1 MAKKIPVLTTAELKK
16 TFGEFSYED
25 VGGGR
30 IKIAPAW
37 VEQNIV
43 DCRLVKARNGQDV
56 ATKCHRLAKEPFERA
71 FQMIAD
77 RGLSGLIKTFD
88 GLWVPRHQLW
98 KNNKPLSRHSWG
110 IAVDLNAEWN
120 AYGNGIS
127 PENLALNEVF
137 NLFGFAWGG
146 DWSPRERDAMHWELA
161 DVDAWKGVGAAP
173 DGSKDLILAIWR
185 GEHWSY
191 HRVHSAKLAGGR
203 FLVDNREVAALF
215 GRKMAAGTSPIRDL
229 LTALG
234 QEIIKTSD
242 LLNDP
247 KDPRLYLFVR
257 AS

>member
-1 MAKKIPVLTTAELKK
+1 MARKIPVLTTDGVKK
-16 TFGEFSYED
+16 TFGEFSYENI
-25 VGGGR
+25 GGGR
-30 IKIAPAW
+30 IRIDPAW
-37 VEQNIV
+37 VQENIV
-43 DCRLVKARNGQDV
+43 DCTLVRARNGQNV
-56 ATKCHRLAKEPFERA
+56 ATKCHEKAKEPFERA

-77 RGLSGLIKTFD
+77 KGLSNLIKTFD

-98 KNNKPLSRHSWG
+98 KNSKPLSRHSWG

-137 NLFGFAWGG
+137 HLFGFAWGG
-146 DWSPRERDAMHWELA
+146 DWSPSERDAMHWELA
-161 DVDAWKGVGAAP
+161 DVDAWKRVGAVP
-173 DGSKDLILAIWR
+173 DESKDLILAIWR
-185 GEHWSY
+185 GEQWSY
-191 HRVHSAKLAGGR
+191 HRLLSAKLAGGR

-215 GRKMAAGTSPIRDL
+215 GRNVAAGTSPIRDL
-229 LTALG
+229 LTAWG

-247 KDPRLYLFVR
+247 KDPRLYLFVK